1 MFDPH
6 YCIWLY
12 PAGGSNVELRR
23 KGRETL
29 LQVKQR
35 QTRELRLRTEAK
47 CAELLGETQQGRS
60 RHQYRPEPVSI
71 CLCCVC
77 QEVNQFHNLTAHPQ
91 SATPQQDTSEYL
103 QVPNHRIY
111 DDEVPLSQEDIH
123 IHSRFKEWALC
134 TNVSC
139 FLLILVAIN
148 CLILQFIWLHK
159 ANSNKV
165 TPLTHNNNVTL
176 SVTQSLFVNN
186 FSLTEILEYC
196 RRLAWLSRT
205 SNRFVAYHYMTLC
218 IMLTIPS
225 KQLVPRYGISRQIG
239 GTAGVA

>member
-1 MFDPH
+1 M
-6 YCIWLY
+6 
-12 PAGGSNVELRR
+12 R

-29 LQVKQR
+29 LQVKER

-47 CAELLGETQQGRS
+47 CAELLGVTQQGRS
-60 RHQYRPEPVSI
+60 RRQNRPEPGSI
-71 CLCCVC
+71 YICRVC
-77 QEVNQFHNLTAHPQ
+77 QQVNECHNLTAHPQ
-91 SATPQQDTSEYL
+91 SSTPQQDTSEYL
-103 QVPNHRIY
+103 PVPNHIIY

-134 TNVSC
+134 INVSC

-165 TPLTHNNNVTL
+165 TPLRLSLTHNNNVTL
-176 SVTQSLFVNN
+176 SVTQSFFVND

-196 RRLAWLSRT
+196 RRLAWLSPT
-205 SNRFVAYHYMTLC
+205 SNRLIVYHFMTLS
-218 IMLTIPS
+218 IMLTLPS

-239 GTAGVA
+239 GTACVA